1 MKKEMKRYKVTHV
14 VMCEVATYR
23 TILAENFDDAMQK
36 VAAIETLTS
45 TFDGGDYEIMSDLET
60 KQMRIT
66 EVV

>member
-1 MKKEMKRYKVTHV
+1 MKKEMKKYRVTHV
-14 VMCEVATYR
+14 VVCEVATYR

-36 VAAIETLTS
+36 VAAIQTLTA
-45 TFDGGDYEIMSDLET
+45 TGDGGDYEIMSDIET